1 MRRALAVN
9 AGALETDDQDRMKRL
24 SEQHLRSSKEPAPRG
39 GLSWGIEGDE
49 RLHLFRVARLGSA
62 IDPRGDR
69 ETALT
74 AQSGIGHFLRSPGT
88 WAGLP
93 DQKKLPAKDF
103 PVLARSLI
111 DVLARNGFL
120 EPYGGKEFREAKDG
134 AGQPIIY
141 RLRMARLGG
150 VSATANQPSTSRGR
164 REYRENERQPMSSS
178 RTSMSMLL

>member
-141 RLRMARLGG
+141 RLRMARLRWRLGDG
-150 VSATANQPSTSRGR
+150 KPAIDLSGR